1 MFTGIFDL
9 LSVGSFA
16 DALRAVIDIVS
27 WED

>member
-16 DALRAVIDIVS
+16 DAFGAFINVFS